1 MVFWDTSPPSC
12 LSVGWPNKVTIPL
25 TQQLVC
31 GFIWLSGCEQY
42 MLGLRNTCIAPTQTK
57 YSIWFPHHINAF
69 HQRASPSR
77 PWLPVLW
84 GVWAPSP
91 LSSQCLCPDLWTTR
105 ERLPTPVFWPGEFHG
120 LYSPWGSKELDM
132 TATFTFWSL
141 LFPWVLFVLL
151 SLILVGGG
159 LSCLF
164 EIFVAFWKKKPLIL
178 FS

>member
-91 LSSQCLCPDLWTTR
+91 LSSQCLCPDLWTTAPHTGGFLLR
-105 ERLPTPVFWPGEFHG
+105 CVENRAQHTHCRYIRVF
-120 LYSPWGSKELDM
+120 SPHLSR
-132 TATFTFWSL
+132 ATS
-141 LFPWVLFVLL
+141 L
-151 SLILVGGG
+151 SLSSPPASHLLPSV
-159 LSCLF
+159 
-164 EIFVAFWKKKPLIL
+164 
-178 FS
+178 FSSGHSQNIQFMLLKF